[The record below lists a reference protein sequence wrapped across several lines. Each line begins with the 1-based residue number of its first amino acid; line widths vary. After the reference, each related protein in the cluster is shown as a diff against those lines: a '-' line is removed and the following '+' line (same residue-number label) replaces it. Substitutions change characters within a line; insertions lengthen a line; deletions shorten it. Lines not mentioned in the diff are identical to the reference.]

1 MAPLMSSHRKKDR
14 TACVDAEAVKT
25 TGLTLRLLQPLTDT
39 ATLSY
44 GALTNAVNLNPHTFN
59 TGEDKLFYNKMNL
72 SDERES
78 LEQTLRAH
86 LS

>member
-1 MAPLMSSHRKKDR
+1 MASLMSSHRKRDR

-25 TGLTLRLLQPLTDT
+25 TGLTLRLLQPLTNT
-39 ATLSY
+39 ARLSY
-44 GALTNAVNLNPHTFN
+44 GASTNAVDLNSHKFN

-72 SDERES
+72 SNKRES
-78 LEQTLRAH
+78 LEQTIRTH